1 MDPSKKR
8 SFNDQWKKAFDE
20 ASVTPP
26 ASAWEGIEARLDQ
39 GEMKR
44 TFEDQWGKTFSNA
57 AITPPP
63 SVWEGIEARLDE
75 EENVK
80 IVPLWWHSPKL
91 WYVAASIAAL
101 LIVGGLWF
109 KNGLTENGKNSE
121 IAVTTKPSVRK
132 ESTKPESSS
141 GETDKVNSNE
151 TGKSLANESIASA
164 TSGTEKIAKS
174 LKSANA
180 GTESGQEKNLT
191 ELGSLKRNNNAT
203 TGKTEFLTATGKI
216 AQASKQSVTKED
228 LPEDKTV
235 LLSSKSNSD
244 PATSIAEIVQKDIL
258 EKSAISTEML
268 AALPYKDLDVYF
280 QKRYVFFQDNKAK
293 PEAPIRKQ
301 QEYWAGL
308 GLMPAS
314 FNPDVNLKSSPA
326 SFANKSFASQKA
338 LTGKNDPGFSYA
350 VQTQGGMRVS
360 KHWSVETGITYLQGN
375 SQYEGGGYLLDAAT
389 YGSSN
394 VLENALADVVYGNKG
409 LPLNSLAN
417 SIYIDVSKQVRNDY
431 QYLQLP
437 VQAGFTLNPDG
448 KLSYSLL
455 GGMMAN
461 FFLNNEL
468 ESDNGNVIKTTASDD
483 VYRGLNWAATT
494 GLRFNYRLSSKWRAT
509 LTGSYQKAVTSG
521 FRANQNLESHP
532 SLYGVSWGMRYSF

>member
-26 ASAWEGIEARLDQ
+26 ASAWESIEARLDQ
-39 GEMKR
+39 DEIKR
-44 TFEDQWGKTFSNA
+44 TFEDQWGKTFSDA

-75 EENVK
+75 EEDVA
-80 IVPLWWHSPKL
+80 IIPIWWQSPKL
-91 WYVAASIAAL
+91 WYAAASIAAL
-101 LIVGGLWF
+101 LIVGGLWL
-109 KNGLTENGKNSE
+109 KNGVTENGRSSD
-121 IAVTTKPSVRK
+121 IAAKITLPM
-132 ESTKPESSS
+132 KPEPVTAELSAGKINKTREVNHAETSKNVTGRSITSIKS
-141 GETDKVNSNE
+141 GRGKIDNSVKAEHTDVVDDQN
-151 TGKSLANESIASA
+151 KSLATLEPLKPNSKLGKETRELIAARDKNTEPGKQVAANE
-164 TSGTEKIAKS
+164 K
-174 LKSANA
+174 
-180 GTESGQEKNLT
+180 
-191 ELGSLKRNNNAT
+191 
-203 TGKTEFLTATGKI
+203 ATGDQKVLFNSKSKSDLAVSIEEI
-216 AQASKQSVTKED
+216 AQKEE
-228 LPEDKTV
+228 L
-235 LLSSKSNSD
+235 
-244 PATSIAEIVQKDIL
+244 IR
-258 EKSAISTEML
+258 SAISAEML
-268 AALPYKDLDVYF
+268 ASLPYKNLNVYF
-280 QKRYVFFQDNKAK
+280 QKRYVFYKDNETQSVVPAK
-293 PEAPIRKQ
+293 KH

-350 VQTQGGMRVS
+350 VQTQGGMRIS

-394 VLENALADVVYGNKG
+394 VLENAYADLTNKSTG
-409 LPLNSLAN
+409 LSNN

-448 KLSYSLL
+448 KLSYSVL

-468 ESDNGNVIKTTASDD
+468 QSDNGDVIKTTASDD
-483 VYRGLNWAATT
+483 VYRGMNWAATT
-494 GLRFNYRLSSKWRAT
+494 GLRFNYKLSSKWRAT

-521 FRANQNLESHP
+521 FRANQSLESHP
-532 SLYGVSWGMRYSF
+532 SLYGVAWGMRYSF